1 MTGIKATETPVGRMS
16 EKARLA
22 ARDGVRA
29 ARLAAN
35 TQCFRCGRPVHVER
49 LEPNRTFTT
58 DPDGTPHTCQRDEDA

>member
-1 MTGIKATETPVGRMS
+1 MTTPCDHP
-16 EKARLA
+16 ELRLI
-22 ARDGVRA
+22 DGHQFRSS
-29 ARLAAN
+29 